1 MKWPWRSHGAYRYRS
16 YIREMIIGSLGE
28 NDPTDPFTDGLEI
41 LPYLQTISAFEGEN
55 RNAGMICDKTTS
67 ANKE

>member
-1 MKWPWRSHGAYRYRS
+1 
-16 YIREMIIGSLGE
+16 MIIGSLGE